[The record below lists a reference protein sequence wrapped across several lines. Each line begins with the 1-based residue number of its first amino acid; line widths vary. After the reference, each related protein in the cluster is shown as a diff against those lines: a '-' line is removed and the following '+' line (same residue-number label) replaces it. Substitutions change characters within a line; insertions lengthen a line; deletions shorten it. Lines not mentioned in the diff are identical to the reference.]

1 MAEENEYC
9 IKEIVCLRSKVQK
22 TGRARIITP
31 SDVNGEVWERLVDV
45 ANAQPK
51 HFEIH
56 RDLVQTQA
64 DKVKD
69 YDNINL
75 GAMFTMPREKVAVI
89 ADYYGIADTGQG
101 RAALIDQI
109 KAERM
114 RQKEILAKEALEDEK
129 KGE

>member
-1 MAEENEYC
+1 MAEENEFC
-9 IKEIVCLRSKVQK
+9 IKEIVCLRSKLQK

-45 ANAQPK
+45 ATSQPK

-64 DKVKD
+64 EKVKD

-75 GAMFTMPREKVAVI
+75 GTLFTMPREKVAEI
-89 ADYYGIADTGQG
+89 AEYYGIADTGQG

-109 KAERM
+109 KAERAK
-114 RQKEILAKEALEDEK
+114 QKEILARESIE
-129 KGE
+129 GN